1 MLEFFGRGPGNTFL
15 HKKGF
20 PGKLF
25 KNRQIGGTAKVAGL
39 FEKALIK
46 PVGDRGLLAEYGDA
60 IAPDINRKV
69 RAMALALEQ
78 ERPAGMVEVIP
89 TYRSLLIVYDPMKTD
104 VVALEQA
111 LDDLEG
117 RLDHIRIPSPRTVE
131 VPVLYGG
138 ECGPDIEFV
147 AQHAGLSADDVI
159 RIHSGTPYQIYM
171 MGFTPGFAYLGGL
184 PEAIHAPRL
193 ETPRVLVPAGS
204 VGIANNQT
212 GIYPVPSPAGWRII
226 GRVPLKLFDPLK
238 SEPFLYR
245 AGDFIKFN
253 SISESEYNRLAGSGG
268 V

>member
-1 MLEFFGRGPGNTFL
+1 MTYLL
-15 HKKGF
+15 D
-20 PGKLF
+20 
-25 KNRQIGGTAKVAGL
+25 
-39 FEKALIK
+39 KARLR
-46 PVGDRGLLAEYGDA
+46 PVGDRGLLVEYGDA
-60 IAPDINRKV
+60 IAPEINRKV
-69 RAMALALEQ
+69 RVVALALEQ
-78 ERPAGMVEVIP
+78 ERPVGMVEVIP
-89 TYRSLLIVYDPMKTD
+89 TYRSLLIIYDPVKTD
-104 VVALEQA
+104 VAELEQA

-117 RLDHIRIPSPRTVE
+117 RLDEIRIPPPKTVE

-138 ECGPDIEFV
+138 DCGPDIAFV
-147 AQHAGLSADDVI
+147 AQHARLSVEDVI

-171 MGFTPGFAYLGGL
+171 MGFTPGFAYLGGF

-226 GRVPLKLFDPLK
+226 GRTPVKLFDPIK

-253 SISESEYNRLAGSGG
+253 PIFEAEYGRLTETGL
-268 V
+268 

>member
-1 MLEFFGRGPGNTFL
+1 MAR
-15 HKKGF
+15 
-20 PGKLF
+20 LF
-25 KNRQIGGTAKVAGL
+25 D
-39 FEKALIK
+39 KALVR
-46 PVGDRGLLAEYGDA
+46 PVGDRGLLVEYGDA
-60 IAPDINRKV
+60 IAPEINRKV
-69 RAMALALEQ
+69 RVMALALEQ

-89 TYRSLLIVYDPMKTD
+89 TYRSLLIVYDPMKAD
-104 VVALEQA
+104 VAELEQA
-111 LDDLEG
+111 LDDLEV
-117 RLDHIRIPSPRTVE
+117 RLDQIRIPPPRTVE

-147 AQHAGLSADDVI
+147 ARHAGLSIEDVV
-159 RIHSGTPYQIYM
+159 RIHSGTPYQLYM

-226 GRVPLKLFDPLK
+226 GRAPVRLFDPLK

-253 SISESEYNRLAGSGG
+253 SISEEEFTRLIETGL
-268 V
+268 